1 MNTPSDEIID
11 IDWEQQSFKP
21 WGMELNTYCMF
32 MHLSQLASSI
42 IPMAGIILPI
52 VMWQQFKHQN
62 ELINQQ
68 GKNIMNFMLSIVVS
82 WVGVV
87 LLFLLFFV
95 LLFVGAQQ
103 ESAASI
109 IWSFGIM
116 FILIIVLSVSSLV
129 YFIYV
134 IIAALKAN
142 RGELGN
148 YPFTIR
154 FFK

>member
-62 ELINQQ
+62 EQINQQ

-82 WVGVV
+82 YVVVV

-95 LLFVGAQQ
+95 FVVSQCSLVWAQSFVSWHAAATFLL
-103 ESAASI
+103 SI
-109 IWSFGIM
+109 IC
-116 FILIIVLSVSSLV
+116 V
-129 YFIYV
+129 YFIIMCLCV
-134 IIAALKAN
+134 L
-142 RGELGN
+142 
-148 YPFTIR
+148 
-154 FFK
+154 